1 LNVNEAPASADPGL
15 FARLRDA
22 NAEGWREYTEH
33 PFLVA
38 LAAGDL
44 AEAAFRHYLI
54 QDYIFLRHFAR
65 AYGLAAYKAESL
77 EEIREASRGL
87 HAIIDIELDLHV
99 SYCAEWGVDAAALEA
114 AREDGATQA
123 YTLYVLEQGMSG
135 DLLDLYV
142 ALAPCIVG
150 YGVIGARLLADGA
163 TKFEGNPYRAWIEMY
178 GGEAYQATAGEAVHS
193 LDKVGRTRGAE
204 ARLDALAATFGE
216 ATRLEAAFW
225 DMGLAAAE

>member
-1 LNVNEAPASADPGL
+1 VRQVPASDDWGL

-22 NAEGWREYTEH
+22 NYKDWCAYTEH

-38 LAAGDL
+38 LAAGEL

-65 AYGLAAYKAESL
+65 AYGLAAYKAESV
-77 EEIREASRGL
+77 EELRDASRGL

-99 SYCAEWGVDAAALEA
+99 SYCSEWGVDANALEA
-114 AREDGATQA
+114 SREDSATLA
-123 YTLYVLEQGMSG
+123 YTRYVLERGMSG

-150 YGVIGARLLADGA
+150 YGVIGARLMADSG
-163 TKFEGNPYRAWIEMY
+163 TKLDHNPYGAWIKMY
-178 GGEAYQATAGEAVHS
+178 GGETYQATAAGAILS

-204 ARLDALAATFGE
+204 ARMDTLVAIFGE

-225 DMGLAAAE
+225 DMGLAATS